1 VAVSSLQG
9 LLGFPKAS
17 AYSASKHA
25 MQGFFDSLR
34 IDLAGTVD
42 VLVVSPGPVAT
53 NIHRVDARP
62 GKIVSDEEIEKRS
75 MPVAECVRLIRRAIE
90 ARRRDLVMTAMGRLA
105 VRLYPFVPAFVDAQ
119 VVRANQRFY

>member
-75 MPVAECVRLIRRAIE
+75 MPVAECVRLTRRAIA
-90 ARRRDLVMTAMGRLA
+90 ARRRDLVMTAME
-105 VRLYPFVPAFVDAQ
+105 
-119 VVRANQRFY
+119 

>member
-119 VVRANQRFY
+119 VV

>member
-1 VAVSSLQG
+1 
-9 LLGFPKAS
+9 
-17 AYSASKHA
+17 
-25 MQGFFDSLR
+25 M
-34 IDLAGTVD
+34 
-42 VLVVSPGPVAT
+42 LVVSPGPVAT